1 MCFLFL
7 VNSNLSSYQLLVF
20 RLVLVRYN
28 NLDGLG
34 FYSPSCS
41 ILEQYLWCGG
51 YIVFPGEEV
60 VGECYYKRGHSK
72 SELQFLRS
80 IVTKSRVI
88 YMSAG
93 LIL

>member
-7 VNSNLSSYQLLVF
+7 VNSNLSSYLLLVF

-28 NLDGLG
+28 NFYGLG

>member
-1 MCFLFL
+1 MAWAFIH
-7 VNSNLSSYQLLVF
+7 LLVPY
-20 RLVLVRYN
+20 LN
-28 NLDGLG
+28 
-34 FYSPSCS
+34 S
-41 ILEQYLWCGG
+41 IYGVVG

-72 SELQFLRS
+72 SELKFLRS